1 MKRKIVFILAILV
14 LLFIW
19 GQSLLPQ
26 AVSARESGWITLNIV
41 RPLLSLFGIN
51 TISGNLV
58 RKLAHVTEFFVL
70 STLVT
75 LLFRG
80 KILKSLFKCF
90 IIAFLDESI
99 QLFSGRGSQIRDV
112 WIDLIGVGI
121 GFTAGFLILF
131 IRKRLREKREHENE

>member
-80 KILKSLFKCF
+80 KILKSLFICF

-121 GFTAGFLILF
+121 GLAVGFLIIF
-131 IRKRLREKREHENE
+131 IFRKHRKKREQDTE

>member
-75 LLFRG
+75 LPYVSSSPSWMRA
-80 KILKSLFKCF
+80 S
-90 IIAFLDESI
+90 S
-99 QLFSGRGSQIRDV
+99 SSQAEAPRSEMY
-112 WIDLIGVGI
+112 G
-121 GFTAGFLILF
+121 
-131 IRKRLREKREHENE
+131 